1 MLSTPSA
8 DTTQTTPSYPPENFL
23 CPWVSFA
30 RDQLNLH
37 SHKQSTQPHCAQQ
50 LVVQGGSDL
59 LVLWSTF
66 APEEGSQHDGDLNHH
81 GILFSYGMCSPCEL
95 IKHYQLEFILAL
107 PHHARDCCWSLGGW
121 CIMKLCRGLLWRDDE
136 VYFVSVF
143 LFFCVKLFQCAINL
157 IIVCIGV
164 TIDSRGAA

>member
-95 IKHYQLEFILAL
+95 IKLISWNSYWPSHIMQETAVEVWGDDVLWSYAGDCYGGMMKYIL
-107 PHHARDCCWSLGGW
+107 S
-121 CIMKLCRGLLWRDDE
+121 
-136 VYFVSVF
+136 VFFFSFVSSYF
-143 LFFCVKLFQCAINL
+143 NAQ
-157 IIVCIGV
+157 
-164 TIDSRGAA
+164 